1 MSFGFYNTVDRR
13 KKRFKKRD
21 DVSKCKNGCFLFSIC
36 SQSDNNP
43 LGVFYL
49 KKRRQIKWLV
59 KLLPM
64 DNDNNNK

>member
-1 MSFGFYNTVDRR
+1 MSFGFYNTVHRH
-13 KKRFKKRD
+13 KKKFKKRD
-21 DVSKCKNGCFLFSIC
+21 DVRKCKNGCFLFSIC
-36 SQSDNNP
+36 IQSDNNL
-43 LGVFYL
+43 LGVLYL